1 MFIVKIEENLL
12 KKWNKEKLIS
22 YGFKKEK
29 GIYKYSKKFM
39 NNSFRADIYI
49 NDKGQ
54 LQGKVYNL
62 ELNEEYRNI
71 RWYCKRCFEKQYF
84 TYEQANRITKLIIKK
99 YNILS
104 EFLWD
109 KFINYRVFRNPKYY
123 YIMNAFNDTTTINWK
138 QSNNIRKGDIIY
150 IYIAEPYSAIMFKCE
165 VIETGI
171 PYKYKKSNVP
181 IKQIMKIKLIKKI
194 IKGNGVLKN

>member
-1 MFIVKIEENLL
+1 
-12 KKWNKEKLIS
+12 
-22 YGFKKEK
+22 
-29 GIYKYSKKFM
+29 
-39 NNSFRADIYI
+39 
-49 NDKGQ
+49 
-54 LQGKVYNL
+54 
-62 ELNEEYRNI
+62 
-71 RWYCKRCFEKQYF
+71 
-84 TYEQANRITKLIIKK
+84 
-99 YNILS
+99 
-104 EFLWD
+104 
-109 KFINYRVFRNPKYY
+109 
-123 YIMNAFNDTTTINWK
+123 MNAFNDTTTINWK